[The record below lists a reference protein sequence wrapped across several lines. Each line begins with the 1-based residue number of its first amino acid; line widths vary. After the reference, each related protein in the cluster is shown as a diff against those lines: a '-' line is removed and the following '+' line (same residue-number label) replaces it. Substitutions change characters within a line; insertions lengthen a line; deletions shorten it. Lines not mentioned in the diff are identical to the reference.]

1 MSLIT
6 RCPACT
12 TIFKVV
18 PDQLRV
24 SDGWVRCG
32 QCDEVFDANTQLQT
46 VPPLPAPDACIPQ
59 LSDSSSE
66 NNWSHAGS
74 EAIESEKEPSV
85 DKPNIDALLAISPG
99 FDEKAHSAPSVADEG
114 VVDAQIQPA
123 FMRNVASPQTQKWG
137 HRRTQW
143 FWASSAGVFA
153 ALLLFQWVV
162 QERDRISASAPILKP
177 PLESI
182 CIAVGCK
189 ISPMQN
195 IDAVVIES
203 SAFSKL
209 QNDVYQLSFSL
220 KSTALVEIATP
231 SLELTLT
238 DMQDQPLI
246 RRVFSPDEL
255 GRSNPNLLS
264 GVEWTDSRTLVL
276 SPSPDVARIAGY
288 RLLAFYP

>member
-1 MSLIT
+1 
-6 RCPACT
+6 
-12 TIFKVV
+12 
-18 PDQLRV
+18 
-24 SDGWVRCG
+24 
-32 QCDEVFDANTQLQT
+32 
-46 VPPLPAPDACIPQ
+46 
-59 LSDSSSE
+59 
-66 NNWSHAGS
+66 
-74 EAIESEKEPSV
+74 
-85 DKPNIDALLAISPG
+85 
-99 FDEKAHSAPSVADEG
+99 
-114 VVDAQIQPA
+114 
-123 FMRNVASPQTQKWG
+123 MRNVASPQAQKWG

-143 FWASSAGVFA
+143 FWASSAGVLT
-153 ALLLFQWVV
+153 ALFLFQWVV

-195 IDAVVIES
+195 IDAVFIES

-264 GVEWTDSRTLVL
+264 GVEWADSRTLVL
-276 SPSPDVARIAGY
+276 SPSPDAARIAGY